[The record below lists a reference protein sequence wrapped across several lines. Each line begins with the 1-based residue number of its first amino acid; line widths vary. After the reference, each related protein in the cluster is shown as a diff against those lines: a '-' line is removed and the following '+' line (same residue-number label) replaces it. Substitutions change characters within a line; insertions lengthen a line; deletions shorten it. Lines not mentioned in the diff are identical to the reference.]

1 MNKVMESGDASS
13 TLCVL
18 PCPLLQGV
26 LIKGGAALEL
36 AHRTRVIVFDKTG
49 TLTRGECTVTRLVA
63 LDGQGRPLG
72 TEDEVPD
79 LTPAAADGKADGVPG
94 QEQGEQERQSAWPRR
109 QLLCLLAAV
118 EACSEHVLARAVV
131 AYCAKELLLEDTTA
145 EWHGSGGKT
154 NGGGGADGDEKQQAA
169 VAAGAA
175 GGAAALRAAAAAVA
189 SRDVQVRDFTAVP
202 GRGVSCVVDL
212 SPAAAEAVAKATAGR
227 QEGQQQL
234 QQQSHGVRV
243 AIGNAAWMRE
253 QGCALCPEAEALL
266 RAMEE
271 REAAS
276 VVAVAAGGRPLALV
290 ALRDSIKPEVGR
302 KGEGRGVPGNRK
314 AAKGNRKRRWGQGQA
329 GFGRYVRHVYAFT
342 MQYTGKEVA

>member
-1 MNKVMESGDASS
+1 MGNVWRYLVTSHQRCSPFP
-13 TLCVL
+13 TR
-18 PCPLLQGV
+18 LQGV

-36 AHRTRVIVFDKTG
+36 AHRARVIVFDKTG

-72 TEDEVPD
+72 AEDEVQGP
-79 LTPAAADGKADGVPG
+79 TAAVADGKAADGVPG
-94 QEQGEQERQSAWPRR
+94 QEQEEQERQAAWPRR

-131 AYCAKELLLEDTTA
+131 AYCAKELLLDDTNA
-145 EWHGSGGKT
+145 DWNGSGSKV
-154 NGGGGADGDEKQQAA
+154 NGVNGAGADGGEKQQQPAA
-169 VAAGAA
+169 AAAAAGAA

-189 SRDVQVRDFTAVP
+189 SRDVQVRDFAAVP

-212 SPAAAEAVAKATAGR
+212 SPAAAEAVANAIGGG
-227 QEGQQQL
+227 QEGQQ

-253 QGCALCPEAEALL
+253 QGCPLCPEAEALL

-302 KGEGRGVPGNRK
+302 GRSGMVHRN
-314 AAKGNRKRRWGQGQA
+314 AALFIRARGKRNGTLGQQE
-329 GFGRYVRHVYAFT
+329 Y
-342 MQYTGKEVA
+342 GKP